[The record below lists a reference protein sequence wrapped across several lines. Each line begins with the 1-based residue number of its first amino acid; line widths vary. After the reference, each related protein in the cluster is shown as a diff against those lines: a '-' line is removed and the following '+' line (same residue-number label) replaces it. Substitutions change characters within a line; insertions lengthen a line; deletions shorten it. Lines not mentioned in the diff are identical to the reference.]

1 MTKIKNLIDDYT
13 DYLQYERTVT
23 KQTLQAYLS
32 DINRLMEAIG
42 NTDIE
47 DVTLSDLRQHM
58 RDMKEAGLA
67 NATIRRRIHSLNT
80 FYGWLVLEGIVDE
93 QISRK
98 LHLPKRHRKQPVWLS
113 DDEIKR
119 FAETPSRLSI
129 AWQLMAWFGLRRSEI
144 LKLDWKDIRLQDKVL
159 IVRDTKSKK
168 DRVMPIPKA
177 LLPDLLEAWK
187 NRDMPE
193 SGSVVGIGK
202 SPFVRAFKKHL
213 KNCGLSG
220 KGITP
225 HTLRHSFAS
234 SLIRQGVP
242 LTVVK
247 ELLGHKDVSTTM
259 IYIHHSD
266 ELLQDAMDKHILGK

>member
-1 MTKIKNLIDDYT
+1 MTKIKDLIDDYS

-32 DINRLMEAIG
+32 DIKHLIDSVG
-42 NTDIE
+42 NVDIAN
-47 DVTLSDLRQHM
+47 VTLSDLRQHM
-58 RDMKEAGLA
+58 RDMSKEGLA

-80 FYGWLVLEGIVDE
+80 FYGWLVLEEYVEE

-98 LHLPKRHRKQPVWLS
+98 LHLPKRDRKQPVWLS
-113 DDEIKR
+113 DSEIKR
-119 FAETPSRLSI
+119 FANTPSRLSI
-129 AWQLMAWFGLRRSEI
+129 AWKLMAWFGLRRSEI
-144 LKLDWKDIRLQDKVL
+144 LHLDWKDVRLQDRVL

-177 LLPDLLEAWK
+177 LLAELYEEWRK
-187 NRDMPE
+187 KDMPE
-193 SGSVVGIGK
+193 SGSIVGITK

-213 KNCGLSG
+213 KACGLAD
-220 KGITP
+220 KGVTP

-234 SLIRQGVP
+234 SLIRAGVP

-259 IYIHHSD
+259 IYVHHSD
-266 ELLQDAMDKHILGK
+266 ELLQDAMEKHILGK